1 MYMLLYAYLPIVY
14 TFVYVAHMYR
24 CMRLEVHPQ
33 SNGKWGRHHCSI
45 NLEGDACERKL
56 LNASLVHKL
65 QPGTGEGPDLKD
77 FTVTINDGKGNHPKI
92 TWFRVGEVGEIW
104 FRQIGAW
111 FFSGETG
118 TSTHC
123 CLAGRCGCRSRY
135 SKCPNYICHWNS
147 WVGQTFHDGLWALI
161 WQFWLGNLL
170 EWMRCGWMHQVYTSP
185 DGSMGSHSAPTP
197 GRFWR
202 WTECFE
208 DDEPQSIC

>member
-1 MYMLLYAYLPIVY
+1 MHACICFYMLIWSYLPIVY

-77 FTVTINDGKGNHPKI
+77 FTVTINDGKGNHPNI

-118 TSTHC
+118 TSTHS
-123 CLAGRCGCRSRY
+123 CLAGRCGCRSTY
-135 SKCPNYICHWNS
+135 SKCPNYIFHWNS
-147 WVGQTFHDGLWALI
+147 WVGPSNIPWRTMSLDLAILTGKSSGGVNEMFLNAPSLSIPW
-161 WQFWLGNLL
+161 WLNG
-170 EWMRCGWMHQVYTSP
+170 
-185 DGSMGSHSAPTP
+185 
-197 GRFWR
+197 
-202 WTECFE
+202 
-208 DDEPQSIC
+208 